1 MPSKSALIRMDERLG
16 KVPDSTIARTYGVT
30 RALVAAVRAKMGVE
44 AYNVTRERRK
54 GLYASVPASHAK
66 YVKSLGSPSH
76 VITSMI
82 RFYYEQHQEEE

>member
-16 KVPDSTIARTYGVT
+16 KVPDTHIARTYGVT
-30 RALVAAVRAKMGVE
+30 RALVASVRTRMGVE
-44 AYNVTRERRK
+44 AYMDAREPHTS
-54 GLYASVPASHAK
+54 LYASVPASHAK

-82 RFYYEQHQEEE
+82 RFYYEQHQEAE

>member
-1 MPSKSALIRMDERLG
+1 
-16 KVPDSTIARTYGVT
+16 
-30 RALVAAVRAKMGVE
+30 MGVE
-44 AYNVTRERRK
+44 AYMDARERHV

-82 RFYYEQHQEEE
+82 RFYYEQHQEAE